1 MLSILVNT
9 DAVQVTLQF
18 ICLFDK
24 AFQGCVTVLSL
35 PWFRILPGQYKTCP
49 FFFAFFCLC
58 RCVPFFLLAS
68 LEECP
73 KTANVVAQGTGR
85 KSVRIIILAAG
96 LHSGN
101 KRRKKTYYVWKWFN
115 LTAS

>member
-49 FFFAFFCLC
+49 FFLLFFACVVVCPFFCLLPW
-58 RCVPFFLLAS
+58 RNA
-68 LEECP
+68 
-73 KTANVVAQGTGR
+73 R
-85 KSVRIIILAAG
+85 KQPMLSHKARDGKVF
-96 LHSGN
+96 
-101 KRRKKTYYVWKWFN
+101 V
-115 LTAS
+115 